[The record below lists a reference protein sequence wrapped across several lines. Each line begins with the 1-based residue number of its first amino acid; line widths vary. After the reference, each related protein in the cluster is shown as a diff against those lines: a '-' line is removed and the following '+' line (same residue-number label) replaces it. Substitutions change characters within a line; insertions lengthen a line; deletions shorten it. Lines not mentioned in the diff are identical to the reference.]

1 MQTDIRKTILF
12 TIHQKYK
19 ILRDKSDQKMSKT
32 CTLKIKNIPES
43 LTRLGA
49 LSSIIQKRE

>member
-19 ILRDKSDQKMSKT
+19 ILRDKSGQKMGKT

-43 LTRLGA
+43 N
-49 LSSIIQKRE
+49 

>member
-43 LTRLGA
+43 N
-49 LSSIIQKRE
+49 